1 MYGPRTRQPGLLA
14 GALIVTLTGC
24 DGSPSRNILG
34 SYFPSWMVCA
44 LAGMVLALLARAVLK
59 ATGILE
65 ELPAPL
71 VVLMAFGCA
80 VTFGLWLLWLA

>member
-1 MYGPRTRQPGLLA
+1 
-14 GALIVTLTGC
+14 
-24 DGSPSRNILG
+24 
-34 SYFPSWMVCA
+34 MVCA
-44 LAGMVLALLARAVLK
+44 LGGIVLALVARVVLK

-65 ELPAPL
+65 ELPTPL